1 MQTKSLSSLTEAL
14 ISVLKNVGSSDV
26 LCIYTV
32 AVWPTINDILKWW
45 LSARKLQQHSLVC
58 CG

>member
-26 LCIYTV
+26 LCIYTL
-32 AVWPTINDILKWW
+32 AV
-45 LSARKLQQHSLVC
+45 
-58 CG
+58 